1 MSIKTY
7 KQLTLPPDTAWDRKI
22 YNPIRLLN
30 IWLYRNFPHS
40 WIYKNLDKY
49 IFIPL
54 DQFTTGIQNLIKW
67 FPIIWKDRNWDH
79 SYILEIL
86 QHKLILQRECLI
98 TNNRHT
104 MVGSDNK
111 YITICLNLIERM
123 KEDYYELEYFDYIDE
138 DVWFTKCL
146 EEPDLFEMKSK
157 VNKENLGEYFDKYP
171 LITSKIREENPG
183 ISKQYAALK
192 VGMENHRRCKKLL
205 FKILD
210 EKIEG
215 WWD

>member
-1 MSIKTY
+1 MPIKTY
-7 KQLTLPPDTAWDRKI
+7 KQLTLPPDTAWDRKV
-22 YNPIRLLN
+22 YNPIRLLDR
-30 IWLYRNFPHS
+30 WLYRNFTTS
-40 WIYKNLDKY
+40 WIYINLDKY

-86 QHKLILQRECLI
+86 QHKLILQREYLVS
-98 TNNRHT
+98 NNRHT
-104 MVGSDNK
+104 MVDMDNK

-123 KEDYYELEYFDYIDE
+123 KEDYYELEHYDYIDE
-138 DVWFTKCL
+138 DIWWTKDYSL
-146 EEPDLFEMKSK
+146 ESK
-157 VNKENLGEYFDKYP
+157 INKENLDEYFAKYP
-171 LITSKIREENPG
+171 LIVRRILNRKPGLNKKRMLLASKVADMN
-183 ISKQYAALK
+183 QQ
-192 VGMENHRRCKKLL
+192 RCKRLL
-205 FKILD
+205 FKILN